1 MVSGDNRAPK
11 LRQGPNWQNPQLFSL
26 SGGIETGQFEQF
38 AWVTTRWGSQTAVP
52 ALGGDPWQYY
62 GRRQDDKHR
71 ESSTE
76 MDTDEGQRVSQQII
90 NHAQEIEV
98 RE

>member
-1 MVSGDNRAPK
+1 MA
-11 LRQGPNWQNPQLFSL
+11 L
-26 SGGIETGQFEQF
+26 
-38 AWVTTRWGSQTAVP
+38 P

-90 NHAQEIEV
+90 NCAWEIEA
-98 RE
+98 REQLKHEPVYEDPATPSFTTSTATVADILSERSHYPP